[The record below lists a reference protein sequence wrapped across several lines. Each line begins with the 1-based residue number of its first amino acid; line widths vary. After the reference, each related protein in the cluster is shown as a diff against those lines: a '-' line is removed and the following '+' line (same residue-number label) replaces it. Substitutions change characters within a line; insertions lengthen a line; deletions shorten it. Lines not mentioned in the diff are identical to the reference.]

1 MRAAILAI
9 AVTLIAV
16 LAAGLYHLR
25 TVDSW
30 ADRLR
35 AEQAAHVKTRAERD
49 ACQSAIRA
57 ACAVATAQDGKA
69 DAARVLQSLIDERK
83 KK

>member
-1 MRAAILAI
+1 MTRLLTAI

-35 AEQAAHVKTRAERD
+35 AEQAAHAKTRAELT
-49 ACQSAIRA
+49 ACQSASRA

-69 DAARVLQSLIDERK
+69 DAAAVLADLIKERK
-83 KK
+83 R